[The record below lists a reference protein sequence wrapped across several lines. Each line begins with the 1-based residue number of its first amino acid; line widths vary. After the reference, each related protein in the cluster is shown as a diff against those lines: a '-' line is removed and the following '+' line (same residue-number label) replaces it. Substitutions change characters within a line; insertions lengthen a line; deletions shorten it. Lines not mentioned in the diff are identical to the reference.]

1 MSFLGGNAAGFGASG
16 RRDDVERLFTADP
29 SVPVSTGAGAA
40 AAPGGGYA
48 PPGSALSPPLGY
60 GGEASSMNTL
70 DEPVW
75 ETVKRDL
82 RRIYKNL
89 VMVVFPFKDR
99 SQQSAALRNWDLWG
113 PMIFVLGL
121 AITLS
126 LGAAT
131 ASKTFS
137 LVFALVS
144 VGAIIL
150 TVNVV
155 LLGGTIGFFQSLC
168 LLGYCLFPL
177 DVAAIVCVTTD
188 ILLVRWILVPIM
200 VVWSSWASIPFIS
213 GAVPA
218 NRRALAIYPMVLLYT
233 ALGWLALIT

>member
-1 MSFLGGNAAGFGASG
+1 MLNDFDWAAFPHLGALAAGKHSDHVCSWLGTA
-16 RRDDVERLFTADP
+16 RLTRPPCRHCRCTACPLQLFTADP
-29 SVPVSTGAGAA
+29 SVPVST
-40 AAPGGGYA
+40 AAPAQGGGYA
-48 PPGSALSPPLGY
+48 PTDTSPPLGF
-60 GGEASSMNTL
+60 GSAETLNTL

-126 LGAAT
+126 LGAQT

-137 LVFALVS
+137 VRWGQGQGGQCCAQALECDLLGSVS
-144 VGAIIL
+144 VAE
-150 TVNVV
+150 
-155 LLGGTIGFFQSLC
+155 
-168 LLGYCLFPL
+168 
-177 DVAAIVCVTTD
+177 
-188 ILLVRWILVPIM
+188 
-200 VVWSSWASIPFIS
+200 
-213 GAVPA
+213 
-218 NRRALAIYPMVLLYT
+218 
-233 ALGWLALIT
+233 